1 MKIWGFAAGVA
12 VGMAAAAAAVTG
24 MYPSVSKKMKRD
36 GKRLW
41 RSITDAL

>member
-12 VGMAAAAAAVTG
+12 VGMTAAAVAVTS

-36 GKRLW
+36 GRRLI
-41 RSITDAL
+41 RSVSDMF